1 MEHERSANTEL
12 TLYLRSLAALAAVW
26 LSGCDPLVSVAGAD
40 FPDWLVCVMVG
51 CLLSAACHPL
61 LRRSGLERHL
71 RPLPFFYGTLI
82 VMFSLVTW
90 VTFFNRV

>member
-1 MEHERSANTEL
+1 M
-12 TLYLRSLAALAAVW
+12 AAVW
-26 LSGCDPLVSVAGAD
+26 LSGCDPLVSIAGAD
-40 FPDWLVCVMVG
+40 FPDWLVCVNVG

-71 RPLPFFYGTLI
+71 RPLPFFYGTLM
-82 VMFSLVTW
+82 VMFSLMTW